1 MITATAGDL
10 NEVQFVSRDVEGLRK
25 MTRDQ
30 AVGADGS

>member
-10 NEVQFVSRDVEGLRK
+10 NEVQFVSRDVEGSWK

-30 AVGADGS
+30 AVAAGAG